1 MYGTVDPPSGR
12 IQIDA
17 GSIREGVSHLDGTT
31 LIRIL
36 IDAGALLIRGAQI
49 AADPAPELAASSRG
63 PVAEMDDV
71 LLLIRH
77 LDFHAAD
84 GTAQAIRSGGGHEC
98 EKRNCSE
105 IRSQVSFAA
114 V

>member
-1 MYGTVDPPSGR
+1 MFRSSGG

-17 GSIREGVSHLDGTT
+17 RSLREGISQLNRTS
-31 LIRIL
+31 LIGVL
-36 IDAGALLIRGAQI
+36 IDADALLIWGAQI
-49 AADPAPELAASSRG
+49 ATDPAPELAASSRG

-98 EKRNCSE
+98 EKRNCPE